1 MKSVLR
7 FPPAAISLMLCCTA
21 QANDHKLLGAIAMPR
36 NETNDLALKLPVCRI
51 VKRIQLSADHG
62 DLQLS
67 GASVYFKAARSA
79 SQSLNIPSEIKKGK
93 PLTGSTLT
101 AITTINA
108 ASQKNHLFGSY
119 GELIGYGH
127 AENYRRRL
135 TPEYRS
141 HKKMNVNYLNDSD
154 LDFLQHCSEEQ
165 LANFARL
172 LTHNEKAKLASP
184 AY

>member
-1 MKSVLR
+1 MKSVFTISASL
-7 FPPAAISLMLCCTA
+7 AISLMLCCTA
-21 QANDHKLLGAIAMPR
+21 QANDHKILGVIAMPR

-79 SQSLNIPSEIKKGK
+79 SQSLNIPSEIKEGQ
-93 PLTGSTLT
+93 
-101 AITTINA
+101 TTDWININ
-108 ASQKNHLFGSY
+108 SDNDNKRCVSKNHLFRSY

-141 HKKMNVNYLNDSD
+141 HKK
-154 LDFLQHCSEEQ
+154 
-165 LANFARL
+165 
-172 LTHNEKAKLASP
+172 
-184 AY
+184 